1 MVRCEICNAEI
12 EHWEAHIKSKLH
24 QKLLEKFGQI
34 MDSGTTIDKGIVEG
48 MLKDYREELRKEG
61 Y

>member
-1 MVRCEICNAEI
+1 MIRCGICNEEI
-12 EHWEAHIKSKLH
+12 ENWEDHIKSKLH

-34 MDSGTTIDKGIVEG
+34 MDSGNFTKEKIKG
-48 MLKDYREELRKEG
+48 MLEEYREELRKEG

>member
-12 EHWEAHIKSKLH
+12 ENWEAHIKSKLH

-34 MDSGTTIDKGIVEG
+34 MDSGIIEGTVEG